1 MSCAK
6 PLLVCSGIDSPIMN
20 FLQNYACAK
29 LVTENDY
36 NKKIDEMYNWLISVS
51 KSELLEMG
59 KNGLDIIKK
68 YYSKEVVTKQYVDLV
83 RSLE

>member
-1 MSCAK
+1 
-6 PLLVCSGIDSPIMN
+6 
-20 FLQNYACAK
+20 
-29 LVTENDY
+29 
-36 NKKIDEMYNWLISVS
+36 MYNWLISVS

>member
-1 MSCAK
+1 
-6 PLLVCSGIDSPIMN
+6 MN